1 MNTAKVRAKL
11 VELASGVELPKDA
24 TVHAGSR
31 KIDFE
36 DVGPAKWEFGV
47 AVLVAR
53 DYDDAVDDFDP
64 LLAGP
69 SSIKRAIEEGRG
81 RTLDGLVMDTKVVR
95 IIGPVKA
102 PGNHTLTEWVV
113 HILQEEE

>member
-1 MNTAKVRAKL
+1 MNTAKVRAQL
-11 VELASGVELPKDA
+11 IELASGVKLPKDA

-36 DVGPAKWEFGV
+36 DVGPATWEFGV
-47 AVLVAR
+47 AVLLAR
-53 DYDDAVDDFDP
+53 DYDDAIDDYDP

-69 SSIKRAIEEGRG
+69 NSIKRAIEED
-81 RTLDGLVMDTKVVR
+81 RTLGGLVMDTKVVR